1 MLQPIAIL
9 VQSINAGVY
18 DGENTFSP
26 YKQYKEAVVSA
37 WNAKNNAI
45 HGFSYVK
52 TVVVIYMALLAP
64 NRIAKIGVW
73 QTLPPSSLVGTN
85 RRCRQRVTN

>member
-18 DGENTFSP
+18 DGENTFAP

-37 WNAKNNAI
+37 
-45 HGFSYVK
+45 
-52 TVVVIYMALLAP
+52 
-64 NRIAKIGVW
+64 
-73 QTLPPSSLVGTN
+73 
-85 RRCRQRVTN
+85 